1 METKFNLIDVVK
13 LIETI
18 ANTKA
23 RLDNKFGLEYLI
35 PNVTE
40 QNLIDAGFEFKE
52 KSSFNVCPIYQRAN
66 ILAHFDE
73 SILHVYEL

>member
-13 LIETI
+13 LIETT

-35 PNVTE
+35 PNVYE

>member
-1 METKFNLIDVVK
+1 METKFNLIDIVK
-13 LIETI
+13 LIETT

>member
-1 METKFNLIDVVK
+1 METKFNLIDIVK
-13 LIETI
+13 LIETTS
-18 ANTKA
+18 NTKA

-35 PNVTE
+35 PNVSE

>member
-1 METKFNLIDVVK
+1 METKFNLIDIVK
-13 LIETI
+13 LIETT

-35 PNVTE
+35 PNVSE

>member
-1 METKFNLIDVVK
+1 METKFNLIDIVK

-23 RLDNKFGLEYLI
+23 RLDSKFGLEYLI

-40 QNLIDAGFEFKE
+40 QNLIDAEFEFKE

-73 SILHVYEL
+73 GILHVYEL

>member
-13 LIETI
+13 LIETT

-40 QNLIDAGFEFKE
+40 QNLIDAEFEFKE
-52 KSSFNVCPIYQRAN
+52 KSSFNVCPIYQRSN

-73 SILHVYEL
+73 GILHVYEL

>member
-1 METKFNLIDVVK
+1 METKFNLIDIVK
-13 LIETI
+13 LIETTS
-18 ANTKA
+18 NTKA

-35 PNVTE
+35 PNVSE

-66 ILAHFDE
+66 ILAHVDE

>member
-1 METKFNLIDVVK
+1 MEIKFNLIDIVK
-13 LIETI
+13 LIETT

-35 PNVTE
+35 PNVSE

>member
-1 METKFNLIDVVK
+1 METKFNLIDIVK
-13 LIETI
+13 LIETT

-23 RLDNKFGLEYLI
+23 RLDSKFGLEYLI
-35 PNVTE
+35 PNVSE

-73 SILHVYEL
+73 SVLHVYEL

>member
-1 METKFNLIDVVK
+1 MEIKFNLIDVVK
-13 LIETI
+13 LIETT

-35 PNVTE
+35 PNVSE

>member
-1 METKFNLIDVVK
+1 MEAKFNLIDVVK
-13 LIETI
+13 LIENT

-35 PNVTE
+35 PNVSE
-40 QNLIDAGFEFKE
+40 QNLIDAKFEYKE
-52 KSSFNVCPIYQRAN
+52 KSSFNACPIYQISN

-73 SILHVYEL
+73 CILHVYEL

>member
-1 METKFNLIDVVK
+1 MKTKFNLIDIVK
-13 LIETI
+13 LIETT

-35 PNVTE
+35 PNVSE

>member
-1 METKFNLIDVVK
+1 MEAKFNLIDVVK
-13 LIETI
+13 LIETA

-35 PNVTE
+35 PNVIE
-40 QNLIDAGFEFKE
+40 QSLIDAGFEFKE
-52 KSSFNVCPIYQRAN
+52 KSSFNICPIYQKSN

-73 SILHVYEL
+73 GILHVYEL

>member
-1 METKFNLIDVVK
+1 MKTKFNLIDIVK
-13 LIETI
+13 LIETTS
-18 ANTKA
+18 NTKA

-35 PNVTE
+35 PNVSE

>member
-13 LIETI
+13 LIETT

>member
-1 METKFNLIDVVK
+1 METKFNLIDIVK
-13 LIETI
+13 LIETT

-23 RLDNKFGLEYLI
+23 RLDSKFGLEYLI

-40 QNLIDAGFEFKE
+40 QNLIDAEFKFKE

-73 SILHVYEL
+73 SVLHVYEL

>member
-1 METKFNLIDVVK
+1 METKFNLIDIVK
-13 LIETI
+13 LIETT

-35 PNVTE
+35 PNVSE
-40 QNLIDAGFEFKE
+40 QNLIDTEFEFKE
-52 KSSFNVCPIYQRAN
+52 KSSFNVCPIYQKAN

-73 SILHVYEL
+73 SVLHVYEL

>member
-1 METKFNLIDVVK
+1 METKFNLIDIVK
-13 LIETI
+13 LIETTS
-18 ANTKA
+18 NTKA

-35 PNVTE
+35 PNVSE

-66 ILAHFDE
+66 ILVHFDE

>member
-1 METKFNLIDVVK
+1 METKFNLIDIVT
-13 LIETI
+13 LIETT

-35 PNVTE
+35 PNVSE

-52 KSSFNVCPIYQRAN
+52 KSSYNICPIYQKSN

-73 SILHVYEL
+73 GILHVYEL

>member
-1 METKFNLIDVVK
+1 METKFNLIDMVK
-13 LIETI
+13 LIETTS
-18 ANTKA
+18 NTKA

-35 PNVTE
+35 PNVSE

>member
-13 LIETI
+13 LIETT

-35 PNVTE
+35 PNVSE

>member
-1 METKFNLIDVVK
+1 METKFNLIDIVK
-13 LIETI
+13 LIETTS
-18 ANTKA
+18 NTKA

-35 PNVTE
+35 PNVSE

-73 SILHVYEL
+73 SILHVDEL